1 MKEGV
6 AFNTMSKSHK
16 APGTGLNHIQPN
28 KEGNPPKRPE
38 SPPPII
44 ICGGEPKGVPV
55 PFSCRGDVKGPVP
68 LSCRGDEKGMPV
80 CDEKGMPVCDEE
92 VHMSV
97 CDEGVH
103 MSVYSD
109 MYYCYERL
117 SPSTSPTGDKQPGD
131 LESEIHEINKLLRNC
146 DLDSCC
152 GGLQHS
158 AVKRRRNPVS
168 EAGPEKNT
176 LN

>member
-6 AFNTMSKSHK
+6 AFNTMSKSHN
-16 APGTGLNHIQPN
+16 APGTSLNPIQPT

-44 ICGGEPKGVPV
+44 ICDEKVPV
-55 PFSCRGDVKGPVP
+55 PLSCRGDEKVPVP
-68 LSCRGDEKGMPV
+68 LSCRGDEKGPV
-80 CDEKGMPVCDEE
+80 PSCRGDEE

-97 CDEGVH
+97 H
-103 MSVYSD
+103 ID
-109 MYYCYERL
+109 MHYYCYEIL
-117 SPSTSPTGDKQPGD
+117 SPSTSPTGDKQHGD
-131 LESEIHEINKLLRNC
+131 LESEIHKLNKLLRNC

-152 GGLQHS
+152 GARGQHS

-168 EAGPEKNT
+168 EAGPEKKKHFKPNAPS
-176 LN
+176 